1 MNFCFSLVLY
11 KGKDVFNF
19 NASQVM
25 TIALQSLLYVNMVSN
40 GVLFS
45 RVALQGRGYCSNS
58 KASPNNNEPPKN
70 DKDK

>member
-1 MNFCFSLVLY
+1 
-11 KGKDVFNF
+11 
-19 NASQVM
+19 M

-58 KASPNNNEPPKN
+58 NNSPNNNEPPKN